1 MNLID
6 ENLKLKLIK
15 GSPLLLK
22 KTNAFF
28 QHKTVGEIID
38 FGYTDFLKIF
48 HFFTL
53 SKDDLK
59 DVIDFPGMTTFFYF
73 LLLLN
78 NNENSDFSQIIQN
91 GFDFFIE
98 ASNLRPDLE
107 NRVLIFDYKEIQNV
121 ELTEEGFEEL
131 VNYINIVYN
140 GSLFIQK
147 DEEQD
152 LSEAERRFKE
162 KFDRLR
168 REREAAKSKK
178 GGNTNFS
185 DMIGGYIVRNS
196 NMTLKDVM
204 ELPYYTFFFL
214 LKKLKN
220 YDDYDIQLKAMLAGA
235 DIKEELHHWI
245 SNTDDEEE

>member
-38 FGYTDFLKIF
+38 FDYTEFLRIF

-53 SKDDLK
+53 SEEDLLGNEE
-59 DVIDFPGMTTFFYF
+59 IPGMTVFFYF

-78 NNENSDFSQIIQN
+78 NDNKSNFSQLIQTGLN
-91 GFDFFIE
+91 FFLG
-98 ASNLRPDLE
+98 ATNLKVDLE
-107 NRVLIFDYKEIQNV
+107 KRLLFFDYKEVKDI
-121 ELTEEGFEEL
+121 ELNEEGFKEL
-131 VNYINIVYN
+131 VEYVNIVYN
-140 GSLFIQK
+140 GNLFIEK

-152 LSEAERRFKE
+152 LSEAERRMKE

-168 REREAAKSKK
+168 KEREAAKNKK
-178 GGNTNFS
+178 GGNK
-185 DMIGGYIVRNS
+185 RNK
-196 NMTLKDVM
+196 T
-204 ELPYYTFFFL
+204 
-214 LKKLKN
+214 
-220 YDDYDIQLKAMLAGA
+220 
-235 DIKEELHHWI
+235 
-245 SNTDDEEE
+245 

>member
-48 HFFTL
+48 HFFTI
-53 SKDDLK
+53 SNEEIQKTIS
-59 DVIDFPGMTTFFYF
+59 VPGLTTFFYF

-78 NNENSDFSQIIQN
+78 NDENSDFSKLIQQ
-91 GFDFFIE
+91 GFDFFIK
-98 ASNLRPDLE
+98 ASNLRPDLQ
-107 NRVLIFDYKEIQNV
+107 NKILLFDYKEIKDI
-121 ELTEEGFEEL
+121 ELSEEGFKEL
-131 VNYINIVYN
+131 VEYINIVYN
-140 GSLFIQK
+140 GSFLQK
-147 DEEQD
+147 EEEQD

-168 REREAAKSKK
+168 RERESAKSKK

-185 DMIGGYIVRNS
+185 DMIGGYIVRNT
-196 NMTLKDVM
+196 NMTLENVIN
-204 ELPYYTFFFL
+204 LPYYTFFFL

-220 YDDYDIQLKAMLAGA
+220 YDDYDLQLKAMLAGA
-235 DIKEELHHWI
+235 DVKEELHHWI
-245 SNTDDEEE
+245 SNTDDEE

>member
-38 FGYTDFLKIF
+38 FDYTEFLKIF

-53 SKDDLK
+53 SEEDIKGI
-59 DVIDFPGMTTFFYF
+59 IDFPGVTVFFYF

-78 NNENSDFSQIIQN
+78 NNENSDFSRLIQE
-91 GFDFFIE
+91 GFNFFLG
-98 ASNLRPDLE
+98 ANNLKTDLE
-107 NRVLIFDYKEIQNV
+107 NKILFFDYKEIKNI
-121 ELTEEGFEEL
+121 ELNEEGFKEL

-140 GSLFIQK
+140 GNLFLEK

-152 LSEAERRFKE
+152 LSEAERRMKE

-168 REREAAKSKK
+168 REREAAKNKK

-185 DMIGGYIVRNS
+185 DMIGGYIVRNYS
-196 NMTLKDVM
+196 MSLKDVM

-220 YDDYDIQLKAMLAGA
+220 YDDYDLQLKAMLAGA

-245 SNTDDEEE
+245 SNTDDED